1 MNKPEGCDFLKK
13 INRFTI
19 QLHERDQSFA
29 LKKFYEWSHLIYVS
43 FEENPLSLQ
52 RKDTTKLL
60 QLTEKEVISKPNAI
74 CKDDEKHNPDM
85 EMTSLITRKIKCN
98 LPWSNL
104 KMDQFDDCKTE
115 EDFESYLKEI
125 IEEQDAIERIPKK
138 CRYKI
143 WRLTHW
149 AETSRNGTT
158 SVNVD
163 LLSTEG
169 EVFAISFH
177 VRLFK
182 IITTSF
188 AGQLRKRGLCLHF
201 RILYWSPWRIFRIV
215 PRWKYPWIL

>member
-1 MNKPEGCDFLKK
+1 MSLH
-13 INRFTI
+13 RI
-19 QLHERDQSFA
+19 QVQ
-29 LKKFYEWSHLIYVS
+29 
-43 FEENPLSLQ
+43 
-52 RKDTTKLL
+52 KLL
-60 QLTEKEVISKPNAI
+60 QLTEKEVILSPNAK
-74 CKDDEKHNPDM
+74 CKDDKNYKPDR
-85 EMTSLITRKIKCN
+85 EMTSLITTKIKCN

-104 KMDQFDDCKTE
+104 QMDHFEDCKTE
-115 EDFESYLKEI
+115 EEFENYLKEI

-149 AETSRNGTT
+149 AEISRNGTT

-201 RILYWSPWRIFRIV
+201 RILYWSAWRLLRIIS
-215 PRWKYPWIL
+215 WW